1 MAYNVRGNDAVR
13 EHERLYLACERNAR
27 IVIVPAV
34 VRRSRSERV
43 SHNKGE
49 ARAHCA
55 DAYERRNEVRSE
67 CPHNV

>member
-1 MAYNVRGNDAVR
+1 MAANGRGNNAVR
-13 EHERLYLACERNAR
+13 EHGNRFLVYERNAR
-27 IVIVPAV
+27 IAIVPAV

-49 ARAHCA
+49 TRAHCA
-55 DAYERRNEVRSE
+55 DAYERSTQVRSE